1 MLAILFG
8 IFGGVAGVAVAC
20 QPRFRSEYVEH
31 VVVGQFHV
39 AVFYLRR
46 PHPVD
51 GHVVAA
57 AQVSVVIVYAPR
69 LRPVVGHVVAVA
81 HLPAAVPSALRLLY
95 VVDHVAAV
103 GQVPAAV
110 LSALRPRSVVGHVVA
125 AVHAPVLN
133 IFPLRFLLRV
143 FLRVSGS
150 FRIPTKVSC
159 FSLRHYGEVKK
170 EIR

>member
-1 MLAILFG
+1 MQCDTLLAILFG

-20 QPRFRSEYVEH
+20 QARFRSEYVEH
-31 VVVGQFHV
+31 VVVDQFPV

-51 GHVVAA
+51 GHVVGVG
-57 AQVSVVIVYAPR
+57 QVCV
-69 LRPVVGHVVAVA
+69 
-81 HLPAAVPSALRLLY
+81 AVPSALRLLY

-103 GQVPAAV
+103 RQVPAAV

-133 IFPLRFLLRV
+133 IFPLRFLLLLSSSSMYGCIKLSYGLHTQSDVKPRV
-143 FLRVSGS
+143 LM
-150 FRIPTKVSC
+150 KVT
-159 FSLRHYGEVKK
+159 
-170 EIR
+170 EIM

>member
-1 MLAILFG
+1 MFG

-31 VVVGQFHV
+31 VVVGQFPV

-51 GHVVAA
+51 GHVVGVGRVFVA
-57 AQVSVVIVYAPR
+57 VLSVLR
-69 LRPVVGHVVAVA
+69 LCPVVGHVVAAAQVPVA
-81 HLPAAVPSALRLLY
+81 VVYAHRLRP

-133 IFPLRFLLRV
+133 IFPLRFLLLV
-143 FLRVSGS
+143 FLRVTGS
-150 FRIPTKVSC
+150 FRIPTKANC

>member
-31 VVVGQFHV
+31 VVVGQFPV
-39 AVFYLRR
+39 AVFYLHR
-46 PHPVD
+46 PH
-51 GHVVAA
+51 
-57 AQVSVVIVYAPR
+57 
-69 LRPVVGHVVAVA
+69 PVVGHVVGVA

-125 AVHAPVLN
+125 RL
-133 IFPLRFLLRV
+133 
-143 FLRVSGS
+143 S
-150 FRIPTKVSC
+150 
-159 FSLRHYGEVKK
+159 
-170 EIR
+170 